1 MDWSVITNLLYS
13 LPALLVGVVI
23 HEYSHGRVAEIMG
36 DPTARNA
43 GRLTLN
49 PLPHLDP
56 FTSVLL
62 PLLLLITGSP
72 VLFAAAKPVPVNPA
86 YFKRGRRDFFWVGIA
101 GPISNLAVAFVSGV
115 FLAGVY
121 NWAPNFVI
129 MLAGRMIVVNC
140 MLAVFNLIPLPP
152 LDGSRLVQA
161 YIPENLLPGYSAIE
175 PFGIFIIFGLFFF
188 VPSFFD
194 RLILPAVSGLAAFF
208 MTWPLTLLKIF
219 GL

>member
-1 MDWSVITNLLYS
+1 MDWTTIAATLYS
-13 LPALLVGVVI
+13 LPALLVGVVV
-23 HEYSHGRVAEIMG
+23 HEYSHGRVAELMG
-36 DPTARNA
+36 DPTARHA

-72 VLFAAAKPVPVNPA
+72 ILFAAAKPVPVNPA
-86 YFKRGRRDFFWVGIA
+86 YFTHGRRDFFWVGIA
-101 GPISNLAVAFVSGV
+101 GPISNLCVAFVSGIILV
-115 FLAGVY
+115 GTY
-121 NWAPNFVI
+121 SWAPAFVI
-129 MLAGRMIVVNC
+129 MLAGRMIIINC

-161 YIPENLLPGYSAIE
+161 YIPQNLLQGYSSIE

-188 VPSFFD
+188 VPGFFD
-194 RLILPAVSGLAAFF
+194 KLILPVVEGLATFF
-208 MTWPLTLLKIF
+208 MSWPLYLLSMF